1 MHVDHR
7 AYSQSSR
14 AFGRTLLPR
23 RRCKHV
29 QYNGNNRQ
37 ILAEIALSLIPA
49 KVGGVVTDLFNPRSR
64 GFPMSI
70 FATASFSG
78 GLGQLVSG
86 FIVPVRGWRWIYWH
100 QLIINGCLM
109 LVIALFFKETRGSVL
124 LSRKAR
130 ALNLLLQH
138 ERSAKS
144 SPDSSIRSEEKGR
157 TVKVRWKV
165 EEDEKRQSIPH
176 MIKSSLTLPFREPTP
191 LNTLI

>member
-1 MHVDHR
+1 
-7 AYSQSSR
+7 
-14 AFGRTLLPR
+14 
-23 RRCKHV
+23 
-29 QYNGNNRQ
+29 
-37 ILAEIALSLIPA
+37 
-49 KVGGVVTDLFNPRSR
+49 
-64 GFPMSI
+64 
-70 FATASFSG
+70 
-78 GLGQLVSG
+78 
-86 FIVPVRGWRWIYWH
+86 
-100 QLIINGCLM
+100 M

>member
-1 MHVDHR
+1 MHIDHR
-7 AYSQSSR
+7 AYPQSSR
-14 AFGRTLLPR
+14 TFGRTLLPR

-29 QYNGNNRQ
+29 QYNGMTDNLGRNRV
-37 ILAEIALSLIPA
+37 LANSC
-49 KVGGVVTDLFNPRSR
+49 KVGGVVTDLYNPRSR

-109 LVIALFFKETRGSVL
+109 LVIVLFFKETRGPVL

-130 ALNLLLQH
+130 ALNLLLQR
-138 ERSAKS
+138 ERSTKS
-144 SPDSSIRSEEKGR
+144 SPNPSLRCEEKGR
-157 TVKVRWKV
+157 TIEVRWKV
-165 EEDEKRQSIPH
+165 EEDEKRQSIQH
-176 MIKSSLTLPFREPTP
+176 MIKSSLTLPFCEPTS